1 VGAGQSLIP
10 QLDSLPCS
18 NSPRSIPS
26 SLSVHL
32 QDGELFSR
40 CKGQRSMA
48 PLELSRRMD
57 CITRGS
63 RLLWLK
69 WSTSRCCSVR
79 RMLRP
84 FSTSRLPAC
93 HCPLVR
99 FERDVLTSAAG
110 RVQAFARS
118 VSLGEPFDRLPL
130 CQPRNAP
137 FRTGYYTWRVS
148 SHGSRHYYLRDRWR
162 QSANGAVK
170 HTKFLVFHF
179 LRPLAKHVMT
189 SRHVSARPNPDR
201 SRGSDSGAYTHLRG
215 P

>member
-1 VGAGQSLIP
+1 
-10 QLDSLPCS
+10 
-18 NSPRSIPS
+18 
-26 SLSVHL
+26 
-32 QDGELFSR
+32 
-40 CKGQRSMA
+40 MA

-201 SRGSDSGAYTHLRG
+201 SRGSDSGAYTHFTGALRTHSCTVKQQGRTTLSLFCLIILPITPRPGLAVTLEFG
-215 P
+215 PLS